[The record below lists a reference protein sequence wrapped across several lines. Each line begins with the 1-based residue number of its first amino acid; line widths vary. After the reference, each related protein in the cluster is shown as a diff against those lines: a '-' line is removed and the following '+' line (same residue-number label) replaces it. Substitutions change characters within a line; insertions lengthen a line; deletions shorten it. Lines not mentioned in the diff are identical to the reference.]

1 MVTEIPVHWFTMG
14 GSDQDRFDGLYGL
27 WFEIM
32 VISGAKPQNF
42 DLEYLQEF
50 SIFFWIG
57 QKFLKVYNFP
67 CRKPEC

>member
-1 MVTEIPVHWFTMG
+1 MG

-32 VISGAKPQNF
+32 VISGTKPQNF

-50 SIFFWIG
+50 SIFFRSVKSFK
-57 QKFLKVYNFP
+57 KFIIFP
-67 CRKPEC
+67 ARNQNAEP